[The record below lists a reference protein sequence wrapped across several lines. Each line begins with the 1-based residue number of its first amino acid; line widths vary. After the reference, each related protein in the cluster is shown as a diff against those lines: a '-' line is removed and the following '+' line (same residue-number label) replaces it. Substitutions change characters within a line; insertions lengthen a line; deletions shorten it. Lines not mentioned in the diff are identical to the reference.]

1 MEWRDPPPGELFA
14 TWTLH
19 FGRYRV
25 ASMTKCSCGVQLQL
39 KQHRYQYQWLSGRAA
54 SIAQGKRFAER
65 WTRAYLQRHPID
77 DP

>member
-1 MEWRDPPPGELFA
+1 MFA

-25 ASMTKCSCGVQLQL
+25 ASMTKYGDGVRLQL
-39 KQHRYQYQWLSGRAA
+39 KQHCYQYKWLSGRAA

-65 WTRAYLQRHPID
+65 WTRAYLQRHPIA